1 MCSSGYVCMCA
12 SDTVPLSPSPSLPL
26 PPTMQ
31 QRSIVHPPPSLV
43 PPLIVGVA
51 AHPAFLTGPN
61 DMPRIVPVVHLSY
74 LYPVKGVFSHG
85 IDVSGF
91 FKQ

>member
-1 MCSSGYVCMCA
+1 MYVCIRH
-12 SDTVPLSPSPSLPL
+12 STPLPLPQSPSPANHA
-26 PPTMQ
+26 TE
-31 QRSIVHPPPSLV
+31 IYCAPSLV